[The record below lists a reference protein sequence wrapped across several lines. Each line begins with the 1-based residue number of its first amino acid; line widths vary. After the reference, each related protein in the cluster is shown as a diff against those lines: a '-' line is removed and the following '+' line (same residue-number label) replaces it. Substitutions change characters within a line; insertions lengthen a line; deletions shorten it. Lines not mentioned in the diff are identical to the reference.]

1 MRLLL
6 DTHVLIW
13 TVGEDQ
19 ALGQRAL
26 ESIVDQA
33 NDVFVSPASVW
44 EIAIKVA
51 RGTLELAGDLNAAM
65 TDANFIELPITFAH
79 AELAGALPPHH
90 KDPFDRVLIAQAQA
104 EGLVLVTA
112 DQRIPRYGVR
122 TMPATR

>member
-26 ESIVDQA
+26 EFIVDQA

-51 RGTLELAGDLNAAM
+51 QGTLELAGDLNAAM

-90 KDPFDRVLIAQAQA
+90 KDPFDRMLIAQAQA

-112 DQRIPRYGVR
+112 DRHIPRYGVR